1 MKLSEEHPF
10 VNRLGPLL
18 ANIGRLH
25 SRRADHFME
34 HLGLYRGQAFLLMI
48 LSHHDGLT
56 HSELAEKLEISPA
69 AATKVI
75 KRMEALQYVQRVPDP
90 SDERVSRVYLQDAG
104 RDRIRQVRQA
114 FEEINA
120 VLVDGLSADEQKTLI
135 SLLQKVY
142 ASLLAYEG
150 ENRTIPV
157 LGEPAT
163 DKKSIVGGA
172 V

>member
-1 MKLSEEHPF
+1 MKLCEEHPF

-25 SRRADHFME
+25 SRRADRFME
-34 HLGLYRGQAFLLMI
+34 HLGLYRGQAILLMV
-48 LSHHDGLT
+48 LSHHDGLA
-56 HSELAEKLEISPA
+56 HNEIAERLEISPA

-90 SDERVSRVYLQDAG
+90 VDERVSRVYLQDAG
-104 RDRIRQVRQA
+104 RARIRQARQA
-114 FEEINA
+114 FEQMDQ
-120 VLVDGLSADEQKTLI
+120 VLVGGLSAEEQQTLI

-142 ASLLAYEG
+142 ASLLACEG
-150 ENRTIPV
+150 ENRTFPAPCEPV
-157 LGEPAT
+157 G
-163 DKKSIVGGA
+163 DKPINVGGA

>member
-1 MKLSEEHPF
+1 MKLSDDHPF

-25 SRRADHFME
+25 SRRADRFME
-34 HLGLYRGQAFLLMI
+34 HLGLYRGQAFLLMV
-48 LSHHDGLT
+48 LSHHDGLA
-56 HSELAEKLEISPA
+56 HNEIAEKLEISPA

-90 SDERVSRVYLQDAG
+90 SDERVSRVTLLDAG

-114 FEEINA
+114 FEQLDG

-150 ENRTIPV
+150 ETHTIPAP
-157 LGEPAT
+157 GEPAT
-163 DKKSIVGGA
+163 DKKFTVGGA

>member
-1 MKLSEEHPF
+1 MKPCQEHPF

-120 VLVDGLSADEQKTLI
+120 VLVDGLSADEQKMLI

-157 LGEPAT
+157 PGEPAT
-163 DKKSIVGGA
+163 DKKSTVGGA

>member
-1 MKLSEEHPF
+1 MKLCEEHPF

-25 SRRADHFME
+25 SRRADRFME
-34 HLGLYRGQAFLLMI
+34 HLGLYRGQAILLMV
-48 LSHHDGLT
+48 LSHHDGLA
-56 HSELAEKLEISPA
+56 HNEIAERLEISPA

-90 SDERVSRVYLQDAG
+90 VDERVSRVYLQDAG
-104 RDRIRQVRQA
+104 RARIRQARQA
-114 FEEINA
+114 FEQMDQ
-120 VLVDGLSADEQKTLI
+120 VLVGGLSAEEQQTLI

-142 ASLLAYEG
+142 ASLLACEA
-150 ENRTIPV
+150 EERPMPAT
-157 LGEPAT
+157 GEPA
-163 DKKSIVGGA
+163 DSQLNVGGA

>member
-1 MKLSEEHPF
+1 MKPCQEHPF

-48 LSHHDGLT
+48 LSHHDGLA
-56 HSELAEKLEISPA
+56 HNEIAEKLEISPA

-90 SDERVSRVYLQDAG
+90 SDERVSRVYIQDAG

-120 VLVDGLSADEQKTLI
+120 VLVDGLSDDEQKTLI

-150 ENRTIPV
+150 ENRTIPAP
-157 LGEPAT
+157 GEPA
-163 DKKSIVGGA
+163 DSQLSIGG
-172 V
+172 VV

>member
-1 MKLSEEHPF
+1 MKPCQEHPF

-48 LSHHDGLT
+48 LSHHDGLA
-56 HSELAEKLEISPA
+56 HNEIAEKLEISPA

-90 SDERVSRVYLQDAG
+90 SDERVSRVYIQDAG

-150 ENRTIPV
+150 ENRTIPAP
-157 LGEPAT
+157 GEPAAE
-163 DKKSIVGGA
+163 KPLSIGGA